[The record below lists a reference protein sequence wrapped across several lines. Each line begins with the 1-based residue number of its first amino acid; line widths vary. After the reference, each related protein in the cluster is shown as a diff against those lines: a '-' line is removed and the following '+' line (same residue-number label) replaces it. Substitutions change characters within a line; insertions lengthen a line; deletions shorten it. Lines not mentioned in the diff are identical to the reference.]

1 MERAV
6 SKQEVRESKTMKQ
19 VSRLVIFSAACLFGS
34 AIVYAQAPPGPLPP
48 PPADAA
54 SSTAPAPTPPKKP
67 DVKPRKNILGAW
79 KFNLDESED
88 GRAKLR
94 QSREAEN
101 TNRRSGGGYGGPRI
115 GWPGGGGPMGG
126 GPYGGQPYPQG
137 GGDQSDRLG
146 DIVNPPHELKLSQN
160 YDTDPE
166 VLLSDD
172 RQHRT
177 AFFTDGRKLEKAK
190 DASYKEV
197 AAHWAGSSLVTD
209 EKGAHG
215 GKLSRTFELSSDGK
229 QLIETVH
236 VSDSKGNHAVSVRYV
251 YDASEEN
258 GRSYGPN

>member
-1 MERAV
+1 MEPV
-6 SKQEVRESKTMKQ
+6 VLKEEVREGKIMMK
-19 VSRLVIFSAACLFGS
+19 VCRMAIFSGACLLGS
-34 AIVYAQAPPGPLPP
+34 AIMYAQAPPGPLPP

-54 SSTAPAPTPPKKP
+54 SATAPAPAPPKKP
-67 DVKPRKNILGAW
+67 EVKPRKNILGAW
-79 KFNLDESED
+79 KFNKDESED

-101 TNRRSGGGYGGPRI
+101 TNRGGGGGYGGPRI

-126 GPYGGQPYPQG
+126 GPYGGQRYPQ

-146 DIVNPPHELKLSQN
+146 DIVNPPHELRLSQN

-177 AFFTDGRKLEKAK
+177 AFFTDGRKLEKSK
-190 DASYKEV
+190 DAGYKEI
-197 AAHWAGSSLVTD
+197 AAHWNGSALVTD

-229 QLIETVH
+229 QLIETVR
-236 VSDSKGNHAVSVRYV
+236 VSDSKGNHPVSVRYV
-251 YDASEEN
+251 YDASDEN
-258 GRSYGPN
+258 GRSYGAS